1 MQAYDARAPRANT
14 NLRTWIVLLF
24 VMLVFLPIHQITLWI
39 SPTLTTKSA
48 TVREALILATAAALL
63 IYIRRVEGLSL
74 RSVGLG
80 TSVWWKSI
88 AWGVVTALLCAAAGG
103 AVAFVTKFNGGATAR
118 ELEKLPLWLVV
129 VIVCRA
135 GFVEELFFR
144 GFAIERLSGMGWPR
158 YAAALFP
165 LTIFALLHLYNGAA
179 NVLLAFVL
187 GAILAAFYLWR
198 RDLVANILAH
208 FLVDFVTVVAPRLV
222 SSAHH

>member
-1 MQAYDARAPRANT
+1 MQTYDAHAPGSRA

-24 VMLVFLPIHQITLWI
+24 VMLVFLPIRQITHWV
-39 SPTLTTKSA
+39 SPTLTTASA
-48 TVREALILATAAALL
+48 SLREALILITAAALL
-63 IYIRRVEGLSL
+63 VYIRRVEGLSL

-88 AWGVVTALLCAAAGG
+88 AWGLVTAILCGAAGA
-103 AVAFVTKFNGGATAR
+103 AVALLTKFNGGTAAR
-118 ELEKLPLWLVV
+118 EMARLPLWLVV
-129 VIVCRA
+129 IIVLRA

-144 GFAIERLSGMGWPR
+144 GFAIERLSAMGWPR

-165 LTIFALLHLYNGAA
+165 LTVFALLHLYNGAA

-198 RDLVANILAH
+198 RDLVANIIAH
-208 FLVDFVTVVAPRLV
+208 FVVDFATLVVPRLLR
-222 SSAHH
+222 

>member
-1 MQAYDARAPRANT
+1 MQTYDAHPPRPSS

-24 VMLVFLPIHQITLWI
+24 VMLVFLPIHQITHWV
-39 SPTLTTKSA
+39 SPTLTTASA
-48 TVREALILATAAALL
+48 SLREALLLATAAALL
-63 IYIRRVEGLSL
+63 IYVRRVEGLSL

-88 AWGVVTALLCAAAGG
+88 GWGVVTAILCGAAGA
-103 AVAFVTKFNGGATAR
+103 AVATLTKFNGGAAAR
-118 ELEKLPLWLVV
+118 EMARLPLWLVA
-129 VIVCRA
+129 VIVFRA

-144 GFAIERLSGMGWPR
+144 GFAIERLIGMGWPR

-165 LTIFALLHLYNGAA
+165 LTVFALLHWYNGVA

-198 RDLVANILAH
+198 RDLVANIIAH
-208 FLVDFVTVVAPRLV
+208 FVVDFLTLVLPRLLR
-222 SSAHH
+222 